1 MKILFIVHDVYQED
15 NQFPL
20 GPAYLASILRNN
32 GHDVEIYCM
41 DIFHYSNKQLADY
54 LDKNKY
60 DMIGLG
66 FMSARFNMTIPS
78 LCKVINK

>member
-54 LDKNKY
+54 LDKN
-60 DMIGLG
+60 
-66 FMSARFNMTIPS
+66 
-78 LCKVINK
+78 